1 MAIGCA
7 ATMAARPAVAEGW
20 PAIAPGDFS
29 RGAGGG
35 LAIIPV
41 ACWWLLTLGW
51 VFTTDWLSRD
61 SVRRGFGPAVWGP
74 VAAVSFPILALVAW
88 WIPWTWAALA
98 LTALAWLAPVLSY
111 TFTRNPKV
119 HAAERVLT
127 VGHMKRL
134 LAPLFARLGVE
145 IEVETLDDAGGD
157 LLPTV
162 LIRTTAGGDPHS
174 DPAVMERLTTAAAA
188 ISKALADPN
197 RIIEGYTAA
206 CGVIQGGVADQAG
219 RIRLD
224 VAPGAVNL
232 HHFMDGTW
240 VKPRVMTAR
249 GSKKVPEQWADA
261 PPLPR
266 PAADAVIVIL
276 KAVAGINARGKG
288 PQKGS
293 FLIDVDGK
301 PRPCTLVVQTV
312 PTGEQVVVEI
322 ESKPAPMKG
331 CADIGMPPA
340 LIDRLTEV
348 LGLEKGVLL
357 LSSPPASGLSTTF
370 DIVVGMTDRLMRDF
384 ISIED
389 AAAPAAEIQN
399 VKPIRYDTKAEQTSL
414 SVLAK
419 ALLDYPAAVITR
431 DLREPALGVELARL
445 ADEEKFVVISLKGS
459 DAIDAIARL
468 VGCKVPVD
476 QLGRSLLGS
485 LSQRLVRKLCP
496 KCRTGVQP
504 SPKQLTLL
512 KKKPEQLQQIFQA
525 SPQGCRLCHGHGY
538 LGRTAVFE
546 LASGPTVRKAIAAK
560 ADPQTIRKAAIQ
572 DGMVTL
578 QDAALGLVSEGV
590 TSFEEVQRVFAA
602 PAAKKPVTGGSRS

>member
-20 PAIAPGDFS
+20 PAIAPAEFS

-61 SVRRGFGPAVWGP
+61 SVRRGFAPAVWGP
-74 VAAVSFPILALVAW
+74 VAALSFPILALIAW
-88 WIPWTWAALA
+88 WIPWTWAALV
-98 LTALAWLAPVLSY
+98 LTSLAWLVPVLSY
-111 TFTRNPKV
+111 TFARNPKV

-134 LAPLFARLGVE
+134 MAPLFARFGVE
-145 IEVETLDDAGGD
+145 IETLDDAGGD

-174 DPAVMERLTTAAAA
+174 DPSVMERLTTAAAA
-188 ISKALADPN
+188 FSKALADST

-206 CGVIQGGVADQAG
+206 CGVMQGAAAARAG

-224 VAPGAVNL
+224 VAPGEVNL
-232 HHFMDGTW
+232 HYFMDGIW

-261 PPLPR
+261 PALAR

-276 KAVAGINARGKG
+276 KAMAGIDARGKG
-288 PQKGS
+288 PQRGS
-293 FLIDVDGK
+293 FVIDVDGK
-301 PRPCTLVVQTV
+301 PRPCTLIVQTV
-312 PTGEQVVVEI
+312 PTGEQLVVEI

-340 LIDRLTEV
+340 LIDRLSEL

-431 DLREPALGVELARL
+431 DLREPPLGVELVRL

-459 DAIDAIARL
+459 DAIDAISRL

-476 QLGRSLLGS
+476 QVGRSLLGS

-496 KCRTGVQP
+496 KCRTGIPP
-504 SPKQLTLL
+504 SPKQLALL

-525 SPQGCRLCHGHGY
+525 SPNGCRLCHGQGY

-546 LASGPTVRKAIAAK
+546 LASGPTVRKAVAAK

-578 QDAALGLVSEGV
+578 QEAALALVSEGV

-602 PAAKKPVTGGSRS
+602 PAAKKQVTGGAQS